1 MEGANTSKAASS
13 SKAASVATSQ
23 AIPVLLSAGR
33 SGNRPQQQHSRTVAC
48 PSGPAM
54 EGANTSKAASV
65 ATSQATPT
73 ADRNMDEELLAN
85 KEKSADIAAQGPL
98 EMEAS
103 SDEES
108 SDAASNPGGATTVY
122 ESTAQGSD
130 FEDPELGNLSVEDE
144 QWLAACPKKTAR
156 QKTREK
162 TGRNRRRAGKRVQEQ
177 TLKKWVPSH
186 LRKHQST

>member
-1 MEGANTSKAASS
+1 
-13 SKAASVATSQ
+13 
-23 AIPVLLSAGR
+23 
-33 SGNRPQQQHSRTVAC
+33 
-48 PSGPAM
+48 M

-177 TLKKWVPSH
+177 TLKKWAPSH

>member
-1 MEGANTSKAASS
+1 
-13 SKAASVATSQ
+13 
-23 AIPVLLSAGR
+23 
-33 SGNRPQQQHSRTVAC
+33 
-48 PSGPAM
+48 M

-98 EMEAS
+98 EMKAS

-122 ESTAQGSD
+122 ESTAQG
-130 FEDPELGNLSVEDE
+130 
-144 QWLAACPKKTAR
+144 
-156 QKTREK
+156 TR
-162 TGRNRRRAGKRVQEQ
+162 TTRTRNRHWTLCPAIHSIGRVVSFSQR
-177 TLKKWVPSH
+177 L
-186 LRKHQST
+186 